1 LVIRISEGSPA
12 ADHHETRVAVVR
24 GDHGQHPCYSHL
36 PKVRGVRAGPRS
48 GVDEGRER
56 LAAEGGA
63 VGGERDRLQ
72 TTTGPGG
79 IG

>member
-1 LVIRISEGSPA
+1 VIRISEGPTT

-24 GDHGQHPCYSHL
+24 EDYDQHPCYSHL

-48 GVDEGRER
+48 GVNEDRER
-56 LAAEGGA
+56 LAAEAGA
-63 VGGERDRLQ
+63 VGDERDRLQ
-72 TTTGPGG
+72 TTTGPSG